1 MSTNPVGLFRL
12 MSYDERQ
19 EVERELAISFDDIYG
34 ALDTA
39 HAEARELEMLLNR
52 FFHGESRG

>member
-1 MSTNPVGLFRL
+1 MGLFRL